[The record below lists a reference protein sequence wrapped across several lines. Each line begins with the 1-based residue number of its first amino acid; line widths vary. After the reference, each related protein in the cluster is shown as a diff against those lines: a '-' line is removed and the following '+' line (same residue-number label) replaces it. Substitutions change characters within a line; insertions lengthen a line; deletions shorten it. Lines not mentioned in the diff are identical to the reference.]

1 MTLNTLIGL
10 IIGVIIGTLINR
22 LIIRPI
28 ERKYYRDKCL
38 EELHGKAKTSYRNES
53 EVE

>member
-1 MTLNTLIGL
+1 MSMNTLIGL
-10 IIGVIIGTLINR
+10 IIGVIVGTLINH

-38 EELHGKAKTSYRNES
+38 EEMHGKAKTSYRKEDA
-53 EVE
+53 E

>member
-1 MTLNTLIGL
+1 MSMNTLIGL

-28 ERKYYRDKCL
+28 ERKYYRNKCL
-38 EELHGKAKTSYRNES
+38 EEMHRKTKTSYREGDK
-53 EVE
+53 E